1 MRVVSNMSEAELV
14 EGCRKQNV
22 QSQRSLYERYSR
34 TMYGVCL
41 RYASNQDDAQDILQE
56 GFIRVFSRL
65 DSFRGEGSLEGWI
78 RRIMIHTSIEHY
90 RKKSRY
96 FLVDVNEATEV
107 EVLPD
112 ALGRLGRQEV
122 LELIQNLPAGYRTIF
137 NLYEVEGFSHQEI
150 SVMMNVS
157 VGTSKSQLS
166 RAKSW
171 LKERIEHLNNVGNF
185 TDNHAANGDN

>member
-1 MRVVSNMSEAELV
+1 
-14 EGCRKQNV
+14 
-22 QSQRSLYERYSR
+22 
-34 TMYGVCL
+34 
-41 RYASNQDDAQDILQE
+41 
-56 GFIRVFSRL
+56 
-65 DSFRGEGSLEGWI
+65 
-78 RRIMIHTSIEHY
+78 MIHTSIEHY

-96 FLVDVNEATEV
+96 FLVDVNEAKEV

-112 ALGRLGRQEV
+112 ALGRLSRQEV
-122 LELIQNLPAGYRTIF
+122 LNLIQQLPAGYRTIF

-171 LKERIEHLNNVGNF
+171 LKERIEHQNQAGNF
-185 TDNHAANGDN
+185 SENHASNGDQ